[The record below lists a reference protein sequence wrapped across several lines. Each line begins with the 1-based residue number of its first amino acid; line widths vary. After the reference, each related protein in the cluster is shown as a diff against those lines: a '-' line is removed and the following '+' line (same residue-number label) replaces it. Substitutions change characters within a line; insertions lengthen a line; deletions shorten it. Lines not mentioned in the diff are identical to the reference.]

1 MINVWMAGWKTYAK
15 SWEVALAAP
24 VVIGIRS
31 SRMMASPWPSTEA
44 DKRELNRMGTEKV
57 EALSESATAMGSRL
71 FEANTQFLSYAF
83 RQWSQI
89 DPVTFWSAVFGSP
102 AALRRLGRVGDAK
115 GATRAAR
122 AYHRAVD
129 QGLNPIHRRVTRN
142 AKRLS
147 RA

>member
-1 MINVWMAGWKTYAK
+1 MINFWMAGWNTYAK

-31 SRMMASPWPSTEA
+31 SRMMAPPWPSTEA
-44 DKRELNRMGTEKV
+44 DRRELNRMGSEKV
-57 EALSESATAMGSRL
+57 EAFSESALAMGSRL
-71 FEANTQFLSYAF
+71 FEANTQLMSYAF
-83 RQWSQI
+83 KQWSQI
-89 DPVTFWSAVFGSP
+89 DPVTLWSALFGSP
-102 AALRRLGRVGDAK
+102 AALKRLGRVGDAK
-115 GATRAAR
+115 GATRTAR

-147 RA
+147 RV

>member
-1 MINVWMAGWKTYAK
+1 MINLWMAGWNTYAK

-24 VVIGIRS
+24 VVIGIRT

-44 DKRELNRMGTEKV
+44 DQREFDRMGSEKV
-57 EALSESATAMGSRL
+57 EVFSESAVAMGSRL
-71 FEANTQFLSYAF
+71 FEANAQLMSYTF
-83 RQWSQI
+83 KQWSQI

-102 AALRRLGRVGDAK
+102 AALKRLGQAGDTK
-115 GATRAAR
+115 GATRTAR

-129 QGLNPIHRRVTRN
+129 QGLNPIHRSVTRN

-147 RA
+147 RG